1 HTYGYRRVTQALR
14 NRGLIVNHKK
24 VLRIMKEYNLT
35 CTKFTHRGRK
45 YRSFKGK
52 VGKVAQN
59 ILNRRFKTSLPFQKV
74 VTDITEF
81 KLMNG
86 QKLYLSPFMDLYS
99 SEIISFKISSR
110 PTLDIVINPL
120 KEMIERR
127 PNLDHRLTIHS
138 DQGWHY
144 QHSQYTRLLKD
155 HKIFQSMSRKGNC
168 LDNSV
173 MENFFGLLKQE
184 MYYGQG
190 FKDFQD
196 LEQAIHQ
203 YINFYNNERIKSKL
217 KGLSPKNYRRQT

>member
-1 HTYGYRRVTQALR
+1 
-14 NRGLIVNHKK
+14 
-24 VLRIMKEYNLT
+24 
-35 CTKFTHRGRK
+35 
-45 YRSFKGK
+45 FKGK

-173 MENFFGLLKQE
+173 
-184 MYYGQG
+184 
-190 FKDFQD
+190 
-196 LEQAIHQ
+196 
-203 YINFYNNERIKSKL
+203 
-217 KGLSPKNYRRQT
+217 

>member
-1 HTYGYRRVTQALR
+1 
-14 NRGLIVNHKK
+14 
-24 VLRIMKEYNLT
+24 
-35 CTKFTHRGRK
+35 HRGRK

-59 ILNRRFKTSLPFQKV
+59 ILNRRFKTNLPFQKV

-81 KLMNG
+81 KLMND

-120 KEMIERR
+120 KEMIESR

-144 QHSQYTRLLKD
+144 QHSQYTNLLKE

-184 MYYGQG
+184 MYYGQK
-190 FKDFQD
+190 FKDFQ
-196 LEQAIHQ
+196 
-203 YINFYNNERIKSKL
+203 
-217 KGLSPKNYRRQT
+217 

>member
-1 HTYGYRRVTQALR
+1 
-14 NRGLIVNHKK
+14 
-24 VLRIMKEYNLT
+24 
-35 CTKFTHRGRK
+35 RK

-59 ILNRRFKTSLPFQKV
+59 ILNRRFKTNLPFQKV

-144 QHSQYTRLLKD
+144 QHSQYTNLLKE

-184 MYYGQG
+184 MYYGQK

-196 LEQAIHQ
+196 LEQAIHR

-217 KGLSPKNYRRQT
+217 KGLSPKNYRRQTFEIIY